1 MIRQRAWAAIAAA
14 TLLNLPMGSLYAFS
28 VLLKP
33 LEAALGATRS
43 ELSAVFGIASVA
55 FTVGMNVAPRLF
67 GLAPAAV
74 LVAGCTV
81 FSVVGLVLAAT
92 ADNVVQLA
100 IGYGALFGLF
110 GGAVYIFLQQ
120 GVNLIITSRHGLVN
134 GYIICLWPLGA
145 MLAAPAFGWALA
157 RWPVQATLAGLAG
170 VVAIA
175 GLGAVALTLHA
186 GVRLPAPAAATGA
199 TPTVRRTAIFLQIW
213 TVFFLAAAA
222 GLTVLSQAAGIVAA
236 YGGSTA
242 MALAATTGITGAIAA
257 ARLSGGWLVDRF
269 AVPSVMA
276 AAHGLALAGTIVLT
290 LWPTPAVAMICLAMI
305 GVGYGFVSGA
315 TAGAIAFYWPRSDYG
330 RVAGRVYIAWCVAA
344 VSLPVLAGHL
354 YDLSGGY
361 RLAVIIAGCGNLLG
375 IGLATTLPRQTAVQ
389 RAPA

>member
-170 VVAIA
+170 VVAVA